1 MALDP
6 KHADWEIAEEA
17 ETRMK
22 TAYQLADELGLEKE
36 ELLPHGH
43 YVAKVDF
50 NKVLKRLEKKK
61 HDGKFIDVTAIT
73 PTPLWVR
80 KIHYNHGTGAG
91 FGKKRQKGC
100 WRHSSTI
107 RRTYYEYQRFCNRWW
122 AFPMYSF
129 NTFFSWVDR

>member
-6 KHADWEIAEEA
+6 TKHADWEIAEEA

-50 NKVLKRLEKKK
+50 NKVLKRLEKNMT
-61 HDGKFIDVTAIT
+61 GNSLTSL
-73 PTPLWVR
+73 PLPQPLWVR
-80 KIHYNHGTGAG
+80 ENPLQPWDWCRVWEKEAKRLLAPFVNH
-91 FGKKRQKGC
+91 Q
-100 WRHSSTI
+100 
-107 RRTYYEYQRFCNRWW
+107 E
-122 AFPMYSF
+122 
-129 NTFFSWVDR
+129 DLL